1 MRIIDTCSSAASAPF
16 SLPYVSAGLI
26 GLLALAAP
34 GQNGGT
40 NDLPPGFIMLQSG
53 EVDLGRTAK
62 DLHDLSEQTQRF
74 NMVQRVIDL
83 ANTLSELG
91 NRSAGVDSFLLG
103 EFPVTNE
110 QYRVFV
116 EATGYRFPF
125 HWWRNGVPTEDEKSY
140 NNLIPEIR
148 KEFPGE
154 ERSQWLYWERHFQ
167 DLPRELKDDRGNS
180 ITKQP
185 VIYVSWRDAMA
196 FAAWAGMRLPT
207 EEEWTYAARGESKA
221 LWVWANSKQSKL
233 DDEYNADI
241 LEALMLNGTRNRI
254 LKDVGVTGAAAEG
267 PFGHGDMVG
276 QVWEWTGSRFG
287 PLAGEEEFDKE
298 FQRLKRDSRFRR
310 LPEEKRNEKLTHPP
324 DWGDGDKFVIKG
336 GSYLSYQ
343 NPIQLHID
351 VRTQLPT
358 TEYLSGLGF
367 RLAKSL
373 QPGRDAAYSRI
384 NSDYDL
390 SVFPNT
396 REPNLED
403 QVGVERYELDGDG
416 MIAAY
421 HTVSLVPT
429 NFIFEGRAPN
439 LNNADLELQKSPQIV
454 ATLLTTEKIGNPA
467 MEPGLYSIYYR
478 PAGIP
483 DELDKALRDG
493 NREKR
498 TEVAARAVAE
508 RAGRVYSPPIVDAA
522 SSEWRTFIRRYGI
535 EESELEA
542 EGAVDDIDFVRMN
555 PGGLKV
561 TTNSNQLIIRSNTG
575 EYMAAME
582 VLETPVLD
590 TGYDSATMEFDHV
603 DGMER
608 FTFQFAVPLSDV
620 NGKPLVFKMA
630 LVLTTLPDPSWR
642 KPVK

>member
-1 MRIIDTCSSAASAPF
+1 MRTIDTCSSAASAPF
-16 SLPYVSAGLI
+16 SLPFVSAGLI

-91 NRSAGVDSFLLG
+91 SRSADVDSFLLG

-110 QYRVFV
+110 QYLVFV
-116 EATGYRFPF
+116 EATGHRFPF
-125 HWWRNGVPTEDEKSY
+125 HWWRLGVRTDDEKSY
-140 NNLIPEIR
+140 NNLIPDIR
-148 KEFPGE
+148 TQFPDE

-167 DLPRELKDDRGNS
+167 DLPSELKDDRGNS
-180 ITKQP
+180 IAKQP

-207 EEEWTYAARGESKA
+207 EEEWTYAARGESKNV
-221 LWVWANSKQSKL
+221 WVWANSKQVDL
-233 DDEYNADI
+233 DDKYSAEI
-241 LEALMLNGTRNRI
+241 LEALMLNGSRNQV
-254 LKDVGVTGAAAEG
+254 LKDVGVTGAAAQG

-390 SVFPNT
+390 SVFPNQ
-396 REPNLED
+396 RKPNLED

-416 MIAAY
+416 MIAGY
-421 HTVSLVPT
+421 KTVSLVPA

-439 LNNADLELQKSPQIV
+439 IDNANAELQKTPQIV
-454 ATLLTTEKIGNPA
+454 ATLLTTEEIGNPA
-467 MEPGLYSIYYR
+467 LAPGLYSIYYR

-483 DELDKALRDG
+483 DELEKALKDG
-493 NREKR
+493 NREMR
-498 TEVAARAVAE
+498 TEAAARAAAE
-508 RAGRVYSPPIVDAA
+508 KAGRVYSPPIVDAA
-522 SSEWRTFIRRYGI
+522 ASEWRTIIKRYGI

-542 EGAVDDIDFVRMN
+542 EDAADDINYIRMN
-555 PGGLKV
+555 PGNLTV
-561 TTNSNQLIIRSNTG
+561 STDSNQLIVRNNDG
-575 EYMAAME
+575 DYKMALE
-582 VLETPVLD
+582 VTVEPTLD
-590 TGYDSATMEFDHV
+590 AGYESASMVFDHV

-608 FTFQFAVPLSDV
+608 FLFQFAVPLSDV
-620 NGKPLVFKMA
+620 NGKPLVFQMP